1 MGHSEGVVPITLARV
16 ADGNCVTWTAR
27 CHSVGGPSTVR
38 GGGMPAAPGAR
49 TLGPMNPSDPP
60 SPPGRFVPLEYI
72 MEELSI
78 SYSQA
83 LALVR
88 SGQLPAIKVGGR
100 GVWRVSLDA
109 FEDFIAERYAE
120 TAAMV
125 TESET

>member
-1 MGHSEGVVPITLARV
+1 MS
-16 ADGNCVTWTAR
+16 
-27 CHSVGGPSTVR
+27 
-38 GGGMPAAPGAR
+38 
-49 TLGPMNPSDPP
+49 PSDPP
-60 SPPGRFVPLEYI
+60 LQPGRFVPLEHV

-78 SYSQA
+78 SYHQA

-88 SGQLPAIKVGGR
+88 SGQLRGIKVGGR

-125 TESET
+125 RAESSGSQGSS

>member
-1 MGHSEGVVPITLARV
+1 MS
-16 ADGNCVTWTAR
+16 
-27 CHSVGGPSTVR
+27 
-38 GGGMPAAPGAR
+38 
-49 TLGPMNPSDPP
+49 PSDPTLQ
-60 SPPGRFVPLEYI
+60 PGRFVPLEHV

-88 SGQLPAIKVGGR
+88 SGQLRAIKVGGR

-109 FEDFIAERYAE
+109 FEDYIAERYAE

-125 TESET
+125 TEGGGEPS

>member
-1 MGHSEGVVPITLARV
+1 MTSSESLPRY
-16 ADGNCVTWTAR
+16 
-27 CHSVGGPSTVR
+27 
-38 GGGMPAAPGAR
+38 
-49 TLGPMNPSDPP
+49 
-60 SPPGRFVPLEYI
+60 VPLEHI

-83 LALVR
+83 LALALAR

-109 FEDFIAERYAE
+109 FEDYIAERYAE

-125 TESET
+125 AETHS

>member
-1 MGHSEGVVPITLARV
+1 
-16 ADGNCVTWTAR
+16 
-27 CHSVGGPSTVR
+27 
-38 GGGMPAAPGAR
+38 
-49 TLGPMNPSDPP
+49 
-60 SPPGRFVPLEYI
+60 

-88 SGQLPAIKVGGR
+88 SGELRAIVVGGR

-109 FEDFIAERYAE
+109 FEDFIAERYAA

-125 TESET
+125 AESET

>member
-1 MGHSEGVVPITLARV
+1 M
-16 ADGNCVTWTAR
+16 DGPESLSRN
-27 CHSVGGPSTVR
+27 GPSTVR
-38 GGGMPAAPGAR
+38 GGGVPDATGAR
-49 TLGPMNPSDPP
+49 TLGSMNPSDPP
-60 SPPGRFVPLEYI
+60 SPPGRFVPLEHI

-88 SGQLPAIKVGGR
+88 SGQLRAIKVGGR
-100 GVWRVSLDA
+100 GLWRVSLDA

-125 TESET
+125 AESQT